1 MRSTPP
7 RHRLIPVTNTA
18 TPRGRKRKEYQDC
31 DGEASS
37 LPSRMIATYFWTAS
51 TISPLFP
58 DLGVAADTSS
68 PAMPRASAPAR
79 SNSGHHSVADP
90 AHGDC
95 TPLTRYA
102 GKSVRGAA
110 PPGLFRPSG
119 SPPHTPPRRFLRLT
133 LGWPHVGRAN
143 NRSSRSPD
151 KRLVFLR
158 VIQNTL

>member
-79 SNSGHHSVADP
+79 SNSGHHSVADL
-90 AHGDC
+90 AHGEC
-95 TPLTRYA
+95 TPSIHYSRKKGSGRCATRPVSAY
-102 GKSVRGAA
+102 
-110 PPGLFRPSG
+110 G
-119 SPPHTPPRRFLRLT
+119 SPQTSPGRFLRLT
-133 LGWPHVGRAN
+133 LGGLPVGGEN
-143 NRSSRSPD
+143 SRSSRSPD
-151 KRLVFLR
+151 KRLVFLP